1 MATLRVLSWNLH
13 AGHRGSAAAQAALVA
28 GSGADLAVLQEVVA
42 GPAHEDLLA
51 AGWPHRAFAQARARR
66 GGGAQGNLLLSR
78 QPIAAWTAHDLSNHP
93 FERRVALHAVVAGL
107 HLLAV
112 HLDLSGLGRTRQLAR
127 LDAIL
132 AAAAGAGEPCV
143 LAGDCNDWTHGLH
156 RRLAARGFHEA
167 HLAVHGRLARTFPA
181 RLPLL
186 ALDRIY
192 ARGLA
197 PRTARRLDAGA
208 GLSDHLPLLA
218 GFAAD

>member
-1 MATLRVLSWNLH
+1 MAALRVLSWNLH
-13 AGHRGSAAAQAALVA
+13 AGHGGAAAAQAALIA
-28 GSGADLAVLQEVVA
+28 GAGADLAVLQEVVA

-51 AGWPHRAFAQARARR
+51 AAWPYRAFARARARR
-66 GGGAQGNLLLSR
+66 GGGEQGNLLLSR
-78 QPIAAWTAHDLSNHP
+78 RPIAASAAHDLSNHP
-93 FERRVALHAVVAGL
+93 FERRVALHAVVDGV

-132 AAAAGAGEPCV
+132 AAATAGAGEPCV

-167 HLAVHGRLARTFPA
+167 HLTTHGRLARTFPA

-192 ARGLA
+192 ARGLMPQA
-197 PRTARRLDAGA
+197 ACRLAAAR
-208 GLSDHLPLLA
+208 LSDHLPLLA
-218 GFAAD
+218 EFAAA